1 MKKIAAVILLVCAA
15 LTPISAF
22 AAESGFKQGDSR
34 WASVSLGEQCTVA
47 DSGCLISSIAD
58 AMADAGYVDIN
69 PGKLAMDLEE
79 GGYISH
85 NASDI
90 NFDGNLDYA
99 RAFSAPNQWGFNF
112 TKTIDWTYTPYEEIR
127 RTIHAELEQGNYV
140 VVCVNHYGHYVYVS
154 QDATLEKVT
163 IQDPGYA
170 ITDLEDYDGTIMM
183 GIVFTAD
190 NTHKET
196 NASNLPDGVVPVD
209 LELVVT
215 KETNG
220 GAALRTA
227 GPEKEFEI
235 TGRAAK
241 GSKLHAVGS
250 CKNKY
255 DHLWF
260 FTDDGSYVYSE
271 NVSILP
277 SLKASNLSS
286 PAEISKGDIFVLD
299 GNLSSSVNT
308 TLTAC
313 IRRSDGSVVCES
325 SDSFTGNYTMKS
337 SKLDKEMVFN
347 RLERGNYTYT
357 LSASQDADTGYSC
370 VTVKTDLIK
379 CNFTVM

>member
-1 MKKIAAVILLVCAA
+1 MKKIAATILLIFIMLA
-15 LTPISAF
+15 PISTF
-22 AAESGFKQGDSR
+22 AAETGFKQGDPR
-34 WASVSLGEQCTVA
+34 WASVRLGEQCTVA

-69 PGKLAMDLEE
+69 PGNLAMELEE

-85 NASDI
+85 DAYDI
-90 NFDGNLDYA
+90 RLDGNLDYA
-99 RAFSAPNQWGFNF
+99 SAFSAPNQWGFNF
-112 TKTIDWTYTPYEEIR
+112 TKTIDWTYTPYDEIKRNIHEE
-127 RTIHAELEQGNYV
+127 LGQGNYV
-140 VVCVNHYGHYVYVS
+140 VVCVNHYGHYVCVS
-154 QDATLEKVT
+154 RDTTLEKV
-163 IQDPGYA
+163 IIHDPGYA
-170 ITDLEDYDGTIMM
+170 YTDLKDYDGTIMM

-190 NTHKET
+190 SAHKAA
-196 NASNLPDGVVPVD
+196 NVSSLPDGVMPVD

-215 KETNG
+215 KDTNG

-227 GPEKEFEI
+227 GPGKEFEI
-235 TGRAAK
+235 TGRAAN

-299 GNLSSSVNT
+299 GNLNSSVNT

-325 SDSFTGNYTMKS
+325 SDSFTGNYMMKS